1 MTEQQKGSESYHND
15 QMSFH
20 DQVSVEIGGFPKQ
33 EMQLRLTDITLK
45 TPSPATIKI
54 QQLSLKFMY
63 FMHTNYSLMKTLVM
77 QRK

>member
-54 QQLSLKFMY
+54 HTTALLKIHVFY
-63 FMHTNYSLMKTLVM
+63 AYKL
-77 QRK
+77 